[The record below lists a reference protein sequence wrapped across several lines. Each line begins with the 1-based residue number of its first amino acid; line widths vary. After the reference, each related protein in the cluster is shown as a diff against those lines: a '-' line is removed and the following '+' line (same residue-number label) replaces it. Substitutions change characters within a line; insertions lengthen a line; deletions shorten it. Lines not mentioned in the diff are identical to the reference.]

1 MRPGAILVPVR
12 HVELQG
18 EDRAL
23 AMHFRGATSSS
34 ECQGERS
41 VALSFERHQ
50 LMAQVYTPIRQTAGN
65 SQRQLL
71 VPTRD
76 FAASLHRSGD
86 GRIPGRVSRAEQVD
100 QVERTLLSCI
110 QAEVTSTGVIQQ
122 MTYRRIVST
131 LDILLDPIIH
141 AQMVEPEP
149 LLGKAGVGRRKT
161 SHMTWSKEKKWDR

>member
-1 MRPGAILVPVR
+1 
-12 HVELQG
+12 
-18 EDRAL
+18 
-23 AMHFRGATSSS
+23 MHFRGANSSS

-71 VPTRD
+71 VPSRD

-86 GRIPGRVSRAEQVD
+86 GRIPGRVLRAKQVD
-100 QVERTLLSCI
+100 QVERTLLSCIQAEVTREQSSLNLVYLFERTLLSCI

-122 MTYRRIVST
+122 MTYRRIVSA
-131 LDILLDPIIH
+131 LDIL
-141 AQMVEPEP
+141 
-149 LLGKAGVGRRKT
+149 RR
-161 SHMTWSKEKKWDR
+161 